1 MARRSPEQFIT
12 NHGPTCIH
20 THPQASTGT
29 IMHPPLATAPFAGR
43 PPPSSSRSAYR
54 IAAHACACQC
64 MQRMHAHASTKCPT
78 QAGINRHG
86 RPQRQAEERS
96 CKTFRQSSGVH
107 RRRAPAPGTSS
118 APRSSPPIH
127 AYPCL
132 SLKLAARLHGHA
144 WPCTDM
150 HGHARICT
158 DMHGRK
164 EDAAD
169 RDAED
174 GTGCQCMSKHVT
186 ACIHM
191 YMHVYAL
198 CITVSL
204 EPLFV
209 DLFGSGIY
217 RHLRPGKA
225 PRRCKVI
232 DGNRTS
238 QRTAQQVM
246 VGHGW
251 SWWVHVGPGA

>member
-1 MARRSPEQFIT
+1 MGGRKGKQRRGAAKPSANQVA
-12 NHGPTCIH
+12 CI
-20 THPQASTGT
+20 A
-29 IMHPPLATAPFAGR
+29 AGR
-43 PPPSSSRSAYR
+43 PHPVRPP
-54 IAAHACACQC
+54 
-64 MQRMHAHASTKCPT
+64 P
-78 QAGINRHG
+78 
-86 RPQRQAEERS
+86 
-96 CKTFRQSSGVH
+96 
-107 RRRAPAPGTSS
+107 PAP
-118 APRSSPPIH
+118 PRLSMPIH
-127 AYPCL
+127 AYRL
-132 SLKLAARLHGHA
+132 NSLHGHA

-169 RDAED
+169 RDAEG